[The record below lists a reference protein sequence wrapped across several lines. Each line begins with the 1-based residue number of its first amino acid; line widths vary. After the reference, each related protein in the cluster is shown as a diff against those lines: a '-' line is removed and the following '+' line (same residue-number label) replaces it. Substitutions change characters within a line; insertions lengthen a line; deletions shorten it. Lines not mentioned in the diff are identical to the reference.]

1 LISLSLFN
9 FSLFDDVVQVPDVK
23 EYISNLVGEVK
34 QLEKKVKKGD

>member
-1 LISLSLFN
+1 M
-9 FSLFDDVVQVPDVK
+9 VQVPDVK